1 MKETVLMTMLSPDDL
16 TILIRAAIRTE
27 MEREQPKEQRPVDDD
42 LLTQAEACKLLSK
55 SRQTLTEW
63 RRKGL
68 INAHKI
74 GNTVYFKKSQLLEQ
88 NR

>member
-1 MKETVLMTMLSPDDL
+1 MKQTVLMTMLSPEDL
-16 TILIRAAIRTE
+16 TVLIRAAIRTE
-27 MEREQPKEQRPVDDD
+27 MERERPQEQRPVDDD

-68 INAHKI
+68 ITAHKI
-74 GNTVYFKKSQLLEQ
+74 GNTVYFKKSELIE
-88 NR
+88 RA